1 MRLPGVSSAGSTKES
16 RIATDRGPEVVCVK
30 ALKTAMRLNERGIMS
45 DAAYHRFEDVWT
57 TGVYYTDDG
66 LI

>member
-1 MRLPGVSSAGSTKES
+1 MRLPGVSSAGSTKKS
-16 RIATDRGPEVVCVK
+16 RIATDRGPEVCVK

-45 DAAYHRFEDVWT
+45 DAAYHRFEDVWA